1 VVIHVLPVVAIVGRP
16 NVGKS
21 TLFNRIVG
29 ERKSITDDQPG
40 ITRDRI
46 YAQASW
52 LNRNFTVIDTGGIEI
67 NDAPFLTE
75 IKAQAEIAIN
85 EADVIVFV
93 VDGKTSLV
101 PSDKD
106 VMKIL
111 YQSNKPVIVAVN
123 KVDTQKYADNLYDF
137 YELGV
142 NKIMNISSIHG
153 IGIGDLLDEIISH
166 LPEKSADDYDEET
179 IRISVIGRPNV
190 GKSSLTNTLLGYER
204 VIVSDIEGTTTDS
217 IDTPFTIDGE
227 KYVVID
233 TAGMRKR
240 GKIYENIDKYA
251 NLRAMQAI
259 DRSDICLMMLDA
271 TTGIVAT
278 DKNIAGYALDMKKSI
293 IIVVN
298 KWDAI
303 EKTDKTMHEWE
314 EKIRN
319 EFRFLSYIPIV
330 FLSAKTKSRIHTL
343 FPLLKTCYENYSRRV
358 NTSLLNEVISEAM
371 IVTPPKEHNQKR
383 LKVFYATQV
392 KIKCPTFVL
401 FVNDTNAMHFSYERF
416 LENRLRENFNLFGTP
431 ISIILRN
438 RE

>member
-1 VVIHVLPVVAIVGRP
+1 MLPVVAIVGRP

-29 ERKSITDDQPG
+29 ERKSITDDTPG

-46 YAQASW
+46 YAQGSW
-52 LNRNFTVIDTGGIEI
+52 LNKKFTVIDTGGIEI

-75 IKAQAEIAIN
+75 IKAQAEIAIM
-85 EADVIVFV
+85 EADVIIFA
-93 VDGKTSLV
+93 VDGKSGLL
-101 PSDKD
+101 PSDRD
-106 VMKIL
+106 VMNIL
-111 YQSNKPVIVAVN
+111 YQSDKPVIVAVN
-123 KVDTQKYADNLYDF
+123 KVDTQKYQDSIYEF
-137 YELGV
+137 YELGATKV
-142 NKIMNISSIHG
+142 MNISSIHG
-153 IGIGDLLDEIISH
+153 IGIGDLLDEVISH
-166 LPEKSADDYDEET
+166 FPEKET
-179 IRISVIGRPNV
+179 IDYTDDTVKLSIIGRPNV

-259 DRSDICLMMLDA
+259 DRSDICLLVLDA
-271 TTGIVAT
+271 STGIVAT
-278 DKNIAGYALDMKKSI
+278 DKNIAGYAIENKKAL

-303 EKTDKTMHEWE
+303 EKNDKTMHEWK

-319 EFRFLSYIPIV
+319 EFKFLSYIPIV

-343 FPLLKTCYENYSRRV
+343 FPIIKTVFENYSRRV
-358 NTSLLNEVISEAM
+358 STSILNEVISEAM
-371 IVTPPKEHNQKR
+371 IVTPPKEHNQKII
-383 LKVFYATQV
+383 KVYYATQV
-392 KIKCPTFVL
+392 KVKCPTFVL
-401 FVNDTNAMHFSYERF
+401 FVNDTNALHFSYYRF
-416 LENRLRENFNLFGTP
+416 LENRIRENFDLFGTP

-438 RE
+438 RD

>member
-1 VVIHVLPVVAIVGRP
+1 MLPVVAIVGRP

-46 YAQASW
+46 YAQSSW
-52 LNRNFTVIDTGGIEI
+52 LNKKFTVIDTGGIEI

-75 IKAQAEIAIN
+75 IKAQAEIAIT
-85 EADVIVFV
+85 EADVIIFA
-93 VDGKTSLV
+93 VDGKSGLV
-101 PSDKD
+101 PSDRD
-106 VMKIL
+106 VMEIL
-111 YQSNKPVIVAVN
+111 YQSNKPIIIAVN
-123 KVDTQKYADNLYDF
+123 KVDTQKYADSIYDF
-137 YELGV
+137 YELGAT
-142 NKIMNISSIHG
+142 KIMNISSIHG
-153 IGIGDLLDEIISH
+153 IGIGDLLDEVISH
-166 LPEKSADDYDEET
+166 FPEKTSDDYDEDT
-179 IRISVIGRPNV
+179 IKISIIGRPNV

-204 VIVSDIEGTTTDS
+204 VIVSEIEGTTTDS
-217 IDTPFTIDGE
+217 VDTPFTIDNE

-233 TAGMRKR
+233 TAGMKKR
-240 GKIYENIDKYA
+240 GKIYENVDKYA

-278 DKNIAGYALDMKKSI
+278 DKNIAGYAIENKKAL

-303 EKTDKTMHEWE
+303 EKTDKTMNEWE
-314 EKIRN
+314 DKIRD

-358 NTSLLNEVISEAM
+358 STSLLNEVISEAM
-371 IVTPPKEHNQKR
+371 MVTPPKEHNHMR
-383 LKVFYATQV
+383 LKVYYSTQV
-392 KIKCPTFVL
+392 KAKCPTFVL
-401 FVNDTNAMHFSYERF
+401 FVNDTNALHFSYQRF
-416 LENRLRENFNLFGTP
+416 LENRLRENFELFGTP

>member
-1 VVIHVLPVVAIVGRP
+1 MLPVVAIVGRP

-46 YAQASW
+46 YAQSSW
-52 LNRNFTVIDTGGIEI
+52 LNKKFTIIDTGGIEI

-75 IKAQAEIAIN
+75 IKAQAEIAIT
-85 EADVIVFV
+85 EADVIIFT
-93 VDGKTSLV
+93 VDGKTGLL
-101 PSDKD
+101 PSDRD
-106 VMKIL
+106 VMNIL
-111 YQSNKPVIVAVN
+111 YQSSKPVIVAVN
-123 KVDTQKYADNLYDF
+123 KVDTTKYQDSIYEF
-137 YELGV
+137 YELGATKV
-142 NKIMNISSIHG
+142 MNISSIHG
-153 IGIGDLLDEIISH
+153 IGIGDLLDEVISH
-166 LPEKSADDYDEET
+166 FPDKSHTDYEEDV
-179 IRISVIGRPNV
+179 IRLSIIGRPNV
-190 GKSSLTNTLLGYER
+190 GKSSLTNSLLGYER

-240 GKIYENIDKYA
+240 GKIYENIDRYA

-271 TTGIVAT
+271 TTGIIAL
-278 DKNIAGYALDMKKSI
+278 DKNIAGYAIENNKALI
-293 IIVVN
+293 LVVN

-343 FPLLKTCYENYSRRV
+343 FPIIKKAYENYSRRV
-358 NTSLLNEVISEAM
+358 STSLLNEIIQESM
-371 IVTPPKEHNQKR
+371 IVTPPKEHNQKI
-383 LKVFYATQV
+383 LKVYYATQV
-392 KIKCPTFVL
+392 KAKCPTFVL
-401 FVNDTNAMHFSYERF
+401 FVNDTNAMHFSYQRF
-416 LENRLRENFNLFGTP
+416 IENRIRENFDLFGTP

-438 RE
+438 RD

>member
-1 VVIHVLPVVAIVGRP
+1 MLPVVAIVGRP

-46 YAQASW
+46 YAQGSW
-52 LNRNFTVIDTGGIEI
+52 LNKNFTVIDTGGIEI

-75 IKAQAEIAIN
+75 IKAQAEIAIT
-85 EADVIVFV
+85 EADVIIFA
-93 VDGKTSLV
+93 VDGKSGLV
-101 PSDKD
+101 PSDRD
-106 VMKIL
+106 VMHIL
-111 YQSNKPVIVAVN
+111 YQSKKPVIIAVN
-123 KVDTQKYADNLYDF
+123 KVDTQKYADSLYDF
-137 YELGV
+137 YELGATR
-142 NKIMNISSIHG
+142 IMNISSIHG
-153 IGIGDLLDEIISH
+153 IGIGDLLDEVVSH
-166 LPEKSADDYDEET
+166 FPEKETQDYDEDT
-179 IRISVIGRPNV
+179 IKISVIGRPNV
-190 GKSSLTNTLLGYER
+190 GKSSLTNSLLGYDR
-204 VIVSDIEGTTTDS
+204 VIVSNIEGTTTDS
-217 IDTPFTIDGE
+217 VDTPFTIDGE

-259 DRSDICLMMLDA
+259 DRSDICLMMIDA

-278 DKNIAGYALDMKKSI
+278 DKNIAGYAIESKKSL

-314 EKIRN
+314 EKIRA

-343 FPLLKTCYENYSRRV
+343 FPLLKTCYENYTRRV
-358 NTSLLNEVISEAM
+358 STSLLNEVIQESM
-371 IVTPPKEHNQKR
+371 IITPPKEHNHKR
-383 LKVFYATQV
+383 IKVYYATQV
-392 KIKCPTFVL
+392 KTKCPTFVL
-401 FVNDTNAMHFSYERF
+401 FVNDTNALHFSYQRF
-416 LENRLRENFNLFGTP
+416 IENRIRENFDLFGTP

>member
-1 VVIHVLPVVAIVGRP
+1 MLPVVAIVGRP

-29 ERKSITDDQPG
+29 ERKSITDDAPG

-46 YAQASW
+46 YAEGSW
-52 LNRNFTVIDTGGIEI
+52 LNKKFTVIDTGGIEI

-75 IKAQAEIAIN
+75 IKAQAEIAIT
-85 EADVIVFV
+85 EADVIIFA
-93 VDGKTSLV
+93 VDGKSGLL

-106 VMKIL
+106 VMNIL

-123 KVDTQKYADNLYDF
+123 KVDTQKYRDSIYDF
-137 YELGV
+137 YELGATKV
-142 NKIMNISSIHG
+142 MNISSIHG
-153 IGIGDLLDEIISH
+153 IGIGDLLDEVVSH
-166 LPEKSADDYDEET
+166 FPEKESIDYSEDT
-179 IRISVIGRPNV
+179 VKISVIGRPNV

-233 TAGMRKR
+233 TAGMKKR

-259 DRSDICLMMLDA
+259 DRSDICLMILDA

-278 DKNIAGYALDMKKSI
+278 DKNIAGYAIENKKAL

-314 EKIRN
+314 EMIRN

-343 FPLLKTCYENYSRRV
+343 FPIIKKTFENYSRRV
-358 NTSLLNEVISEAM
+358 STSILNEVISEAM
-371 IVTPPKEHNQKR
+371 IISPPKEHNQKII
-383 LKVFYATQV
+383 KVYYATQV
-392 KIKCPTFVL
+392 KVKCPTFVL
-401 FVNDTNAMHFSYERF
+401 FVNDTNALHFSYYRF
-416 LENRLRENFNLFGTP
+416 LENRIRENFDLFGTP

-438 RE
+438 RD